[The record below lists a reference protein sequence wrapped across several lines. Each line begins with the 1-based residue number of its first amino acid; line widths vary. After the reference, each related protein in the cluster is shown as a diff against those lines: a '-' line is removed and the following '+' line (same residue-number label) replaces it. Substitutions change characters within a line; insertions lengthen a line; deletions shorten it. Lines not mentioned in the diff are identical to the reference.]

1 MSAVGLA
8 AALRLAVLAAIGL
21 PPAVVAATPHEATA
35 RGTQAPVAASRT
47 ASDAPQRQMSPL
59 GLLPASF
66 AGELPGAGGPVRW
79 QIDLLPGGRYQLRQT
94 YPNRPEPNRFDD
106 LGRYTL
112 EGRRLTLLGGRD
124 APVQLE
130 LQDDGALRMLDRQG
144 RPIPSSHAGLLSRM
158 AVAAPIEPRL
168 KLTALF
174 TYFAAAP
181 RAVLCADGRA
191 LPVAMAGDY
200 AALARAHDSARSAP
214 GAPVW
219 VELDGLV
226 ASRPAADASQAA
238 QDTLVVERF
247 VRIDPPRRCEGPMA
261 DRPLLGTD
269 WRMPVAGSRAG
280 IRFDAGRVM
289 GNDGCNRLVGT
300 ATVDGNALRI
310 GPLAGTRMACLQ
322 GQAEADAFAAALA
335 RVQRYAIRGEVL
347 ELADAE
353 GATLLR
359 LHAAP

>member
-1 MSAVGLA
+1 MSPVGLA

-21 PPAVVAATPHEATA
+21 PPAVVAATPPET
-35 RGTQAPVAASRT
+35 TAPVAASRT
-47 ASDAPQRQMSPL
+47 ASDASQRQMSPL

-66 AGELPGAGGPVRW
+66 AGELPGPGGAARW

-94 YPNRPEPNRFDD
+94 VPNVPEPNRFDD

-112 EGRRLTLLGGRD
+112 EGRRVTLLGGRD
-124 APVQLE
+124 APIHLE
-130 LQDDGALRMLDRQG
+130 LQDDGALRLLDRQG
-144 RPIPSSHAGLLSRM
+144 RPVASRRAGVLSRL
-158 AVAAPIEPRL
+158 AAAAPIEPRL
-168 KLTALF
+168 QLTALF
-174 TYFAAAP
+174 TFFADSP

-200 AALARAHDSARSAP
+200 AALARAHDAARPAP

-226 ASRPAADASQAA
+226 ASRPAADPAQPP

-247 VRIDPPRRCEGPMA
+247 GRIDPPRRCEGPMA

-269 WRMPVAGSRAG
+269 WRLPVAGSRAG
-280 IRFDAGRVM
+280 IRFDAGRVT
-289 GNDGCNRLVGT
+289 GEDGCNRLIGP

-335 RVQRYAIRGEVL
+335 RARRYAIRGEVL
-347 ELADAE
+347 ELTDTE